1 VIAVFLRFGVDVPY
15 EKVTVFKNVVEQF
28 VKARPR
34 EWLALCCFRA
44 SNVEL
49 DQGFIEYVI
58 VVQHRELWQNIGS
71 IMDSKAD
78 LSSFCLEVMKKMDMG
93 YTSPSLPVALTVT
106 HPEGSTQLSDA
117 SNRNDEQSFGM
128 ARSIANLFPQR

>member
-1 VIAVFLRFGVDVPY
+1 
-15 EKVTVFKNVVEQF
+15 
-28 VKARPR
+28 
-34 EWLALCCFRA
+34 
-44 SNVEL
+44 
-49 DQGFIEYVI
+49 
-58 VVQHRELWQNIGS
+58 
-71 IMDSKAD
+71 
-78 LSSFCLEVMKKMDMG
+78 MDMG